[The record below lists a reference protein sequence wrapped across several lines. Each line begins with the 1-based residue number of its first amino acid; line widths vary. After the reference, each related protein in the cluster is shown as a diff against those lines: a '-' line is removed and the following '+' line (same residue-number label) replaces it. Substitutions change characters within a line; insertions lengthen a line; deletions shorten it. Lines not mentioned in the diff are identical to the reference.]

1 MSVSLDVHHVARVEV
16 SAYSRKVSGAD
27 WRVHWQ
33 KLALFDRENNPIG
46 EVTLFLDQPMAALA
60 IGDCSE
66 LDGFASALP
75 LLPPPAP
82 ALYLVSQVGGF

>member
-1 MSVSLDVHHVARVEV
+1 MSVSFDAHCVARVEV
-16 SAYSRKVSGAD
+16 SAYSRQVIGAN

-33 KLALFDRENNPIG
+33 KLVLFDSENKPIG

-66 LDGFASALP
+66 LDGFQTPAL
-75 LLPPPAP
+75 PAP
-82 ALYLVSQVGGF
+82 ALPLVRQVGGF

>member
-27 WRVHWQ
+27 WRAHWQ
-33 KLALFDRENNPIG
+33 KLELFDSENNPIG
-46 EVTLFLDQPMAALA
+46 EVTLFLDQPIAALA
-60 IGDCSE
+60 IGDCSQ
-66 LDGFASALP
+66 LDGFTSALP

-82 ALYLVSQVGGF
+82 ALHLTNQVSGF